1 MKTARRFTALVLLAI
16 NPLFLTAQ
24 ISPEALSV
32 IERYN
37 RITGGTESKQ
47 SITSIIY
54 EGTWDMPEREIS
66 GPATIYIQD
75 GEIFGLFLEIPDVGT
90 IKNCFAHGKAWV
102 ENPFMGTQGLKGTEF
117 EQMGKSSVIFPEID
131 VDRIYAFAQIQEH
144 RDANLTKLLLK
155 DKKGEE
161 ETWWFDTQTGLL
173 SEIQSVMDA
182 GVQGS
187 FIISLKYSNY
197 QPFGDLLLAHTFT
210 WHTPAYEVE
219 IRVTHIQTN
228 AEIPVHLFQPP
239 AEASEADLY

>member
-1 MKTARRFTALVLLAI
+1 MKIARLFAALALLAI
-16 NPLFLTAQ
+16 SPVLLIAQ
-24 ISPEALSV
+24 ISTEALSV

-37 RITGGTESKQ
+37 RITGGAESKRN
-47 SITSIIY
+47 ITSIIY
-54 EGTWDMPEREIS
+54 EGTWDMPEREIF

-102 ENPFMGTQGLKGTEF
+102 ENPFMGTQGLQGTEF
-117 EQMGKSSVIFPEID
+117 EQMGKSSVIFPEIAM
-131 VDRIYAFAQIQEH
+131 DRIYAYAQIQEH
-144 RDANLTKLLLK
+144 RDPNLTKLLLK
-155 DKKGEE
+155 DKNGEE
-161 ETWWFDTQTGLL
+161 ETWWFDPRTGLL

-187 FIISLKYSNY
+187 FIISLKYGNY

-219 IRVTHIQTN
+219 IRVTNIRIN

-239 AEASEADLY
+239 TEASEADLY